1 MSFKQLIKTAVPV
14 VGAVA
19 LMVSMPAS
27 ADEGEATYKKACKM
41 CHSSGMMGAP
51 KTGDA
56 AAWADRI
63 AQGNDT
69 LYSHAINGIG
79 KMKAKGGKKSL
90 SDEAVKAAVDYM
102 VAQSK

>member
-1 MSFKQLIKTAVPV
+1 MSLKQIIKTAVPV

-27 ADEGEATYKKACKM
+27 ADGEKTYNKACKM
-41 CHSSGMMGAP
+41 CHGSGMMGAP

-63 AQGNDT
+63 AKGNDA
-69 LYSHAINGIG
+69 LYDSAINGIG
-79 KMKAKGGKKSL
+79 KMKPKGGKKSL
-90 SDEAVKAAVDYM
+90 SDEDVKAAVDYM